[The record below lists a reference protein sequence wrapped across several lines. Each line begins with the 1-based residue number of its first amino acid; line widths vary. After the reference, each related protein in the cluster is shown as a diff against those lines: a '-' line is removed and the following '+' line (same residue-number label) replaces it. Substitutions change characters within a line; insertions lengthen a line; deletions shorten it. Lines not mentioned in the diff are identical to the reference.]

1 MKKIDKFI
9 DTYISMLNE
18 NIIAEA
24 DEQSN
29 ILAKVQRELVKIKV
43 KPSKIKISSKRS
55 TDDKNKANDKNDS
68 KSFLISDKEILS
80 DVENARDNFIN
91 EFSNITN
98 SCKNMKTLLSDDFL
112 GKFCEIIKK
121 FDEKI
126 IDIANK
132 QAKENSN
139 NDQSGEKQ
147 EAETNNSGEGSE
159 TKEGSNEVSNKTK
172 KDETKDNSVELNV
185 NDKQN
190 N

>member
-1 MKKIDKFI
+1 
-9 DTYISMLNE
+9 
-18 NIIAEA
+18 
-24 DEQSN
+24 
-29 ILAKVQRELVKIKV
+29 
-43 KPSKIKISSKRS
+43 
-55 TDDKNKANDKNDS
+55 
-68 KSFLISDKEILS
+68 
-80 DVENARDNFIN
+80 
-91 EFSNITN
+91 
-98 SCKNMKTLLSDDFL
+98 MKTLLSDDFL

-132 QAKENSN
+132 QTKENSN